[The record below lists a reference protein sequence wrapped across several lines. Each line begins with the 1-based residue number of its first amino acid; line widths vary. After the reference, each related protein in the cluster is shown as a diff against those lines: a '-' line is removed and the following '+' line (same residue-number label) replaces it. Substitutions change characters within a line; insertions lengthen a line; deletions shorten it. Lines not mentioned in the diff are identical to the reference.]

1 MQNATD
7 DSRNRARCISLIQPQ
22 FAAVLVLGSVCALAT
37 GCSGPTSEASGPPG
51 GGRPPSQVRV
61 APVVQQDV
69 HPEVIVVGNVV
80 ARRTSVVAS
89 GADGQVDQFLVR
101 EGDVVTE
108 GQPLSVLRM
117 VTTDLG
123 IAEAEQ
129 VLAERQHELEEL
141 EAGSRAE
148 ERAEALARM
157 EAAKVARDVAARK
170 LERLENL
177 AGRGAANLDDLDD
190 ARERA
195 EAALKLFEAVEA
207 QWKLVEAGPRSE
219 AIAVARARRD
229 AQQERVDYLKAE
241 KNKRTTTAPFAG
253 IVVEEQTE
261 RGQWLSKGAPVATVS
276 DLLEE
281 VHVIANVDQRALG
294 NVQIG
299 HQVEVVIEGAP
310 QQEWKGTVLSIV
322 PRSEWQS
329 GSRSFP
335 VKVSVPNQVT
345 ETAEGG
351 VIPLLTEGMLARV
364 TFVGPVRNAVLVPK
378 DAVIR
383 SEAGSLV
390 YAVIPGESSSS
401 GKARPVP
408 IVEGVSYNDSVEL
421 LEGEL
426 EPGMLVVV
434 EGGERLQPFADIIIQ
449 ADPQESGT
457 AAPDTAPENAP
468 ESAADSPVSED

>member
-1 MQNATD
+1 MLFATD
-7 DSRNRARCISLIQPQ
+7 KFRNVRRWVCLLHRRPIELFCLGWVCSLT
-22 FAAVLVLGSVCALAT
+22 A
-37 GCSGPTSEASGPPG
+37 GCGGPTSEASGPPG
-51 GGRPPSQVRV
+51 GGRPPAQVRV
-61 APVVQQDV
+61 APVVQEDV

-89 GADGQVDQFLVR
+89 GANGQVDQFLVR
-101 EGDVVTE
+101 EGDVVKE
-108 GQPLSVLRM
+108 GQQLSILRM
-117 VTTDLG
+117 VTADLG

-141 EAGSRAE
+141 EAGSRVE

-157 EAAKVARDVAARK
+157 EASKVARDVAGRK
-170 LERLENL
+170 LKRLEGL
-177 AGRGAANLDDLDD
+177 SERGAANQDDLDD

-195 EAALKLFEAVEA
+195 EAAMKLFEAVEA
-207 QWKLVEAGPRSE
+207 QWNLVEAGPRKE

-229 AQQERVDYLKAE
+229 GQQEQVDYLKAE
-241 KNKRTTTAPFAG
+241 KNKRITTAPFAG
-253 IVVEEQTE
+253 VVVEEATE
-261 RGQWLSKGAPVATVS
+261 RGQWLSKGDPVVTVS

-299 HQVEVVIEGAP
+299 HSVNVVIEGAP
-310 QQEWKGTVLSIV
+310 QREWEGTVLSVV
-322 PRSEWQS
+322 PRSEWQN

-335 VKVSVPNQVT
+335 VKVSVPNQLI
-345 ETAEGG
+345 EGTNG
-351 VIPLLTEGMLARV
+351 APIPMLTEGMLARV
-364 TFVGPVRNAVLVPK
+364 TFVGPVRNAVLIPK

-390 YAVIPGESSSS
+390 YAVIPGDSSST

-408 IVEGVSYNDSVEL
+408 IVEGASYSQFVEL

-426 EPGMLVVV
+426 EPGMQIVV

-449 ADPQESGT
+449 AVAGESGGP
-457 AAPDTAPENAP
+457 APS
-468 ESAADSPVSED
+468 ESPGEVNEPPPSDE